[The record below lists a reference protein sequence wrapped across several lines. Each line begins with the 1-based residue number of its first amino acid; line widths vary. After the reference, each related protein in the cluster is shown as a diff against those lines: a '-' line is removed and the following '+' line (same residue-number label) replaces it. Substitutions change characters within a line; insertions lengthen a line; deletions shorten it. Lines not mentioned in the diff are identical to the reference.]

1 MSDCRY
7 DRRTLLK
14 NALVGLA
21 ALPASGLIREAAA
34 QGALPHV
41 DEKETLA
48 VSLAYVQDV
57 TKVDP
62 SKTPQFKP
70 GSHCANSC
78 VINPNEALSLLEM
91 VATGILISQPEV
103 VVRLQSRQLM
113 LRRAPSDVS
122 GAA

>member
-1 MSDCRY
+1 MIAATT
-7 DRRTLLK
+7 RRTLQK

-62 SKTPQFKP
+62 SKTPQLQSRAATAET
-70 GSHCANSC
+70 GA
-78 VINPNEALSLLEM
+78 VINSSKWSQ
-91 VATGILISQPEV
+91 ATSILISTPGQKS
-103 VVRLQSRQLM
+103 VVRLQFTS
-113 LRRAPSDVS
+113 SS
-122 GAA
+122 

>member
-48 VSLAYVQDV
+48 VSLDYVHDV
-57 TKVDP
+57 KKVDP

-70 GSHCANSC
+70 GSHCANC
-78 VINPNEALSLLEM
+78 VQL
-91 VATGILISQPEV
+91 TGKEGDEWRPCNLFPGKLV
-103 VVRLQSRQLM
+103 NANGWCKVWV
-113 LRRAPSDVS
+113 PKP
-122 GAA
+122 GAK

>member
-1 MSDCRY
+1 MIPLGRWGYIRPGIASSRQPLRIAIVSDCRY

-70 GSHCANSC
+70 GSHCGNSC
-78 VINPNEALSLLEM
+78 SH
-91 VATGILISQPEV
+91 
-103 VVRLQSRQLM
+103 QLP
-113 LRRAPSDVS
+113 R
-122 GAA
+122 

>member
-1 MSDCRY
+1 MIAATT
-7 DRRTLLK
+7 RRTLQK

-62 SKTPQFKP
+62 SKTL
-70 GSHCANSC
+70 SSSRAATAETRA
-78 VINPNEALSLLEM
+78 VINSSKWSQ
-91 VATGILISQPEV
+91 ATSILISTPGQKS
-103 VVRLQSRQLM
+103 VVRLQFTS
-113 LRRAPSDVS
+113 SS
-122 GAA
+122 

>member
-41 DEKETLA
+41 DEKETQA
-48 VSLAYVQDV
+48 VSLGYVHDV
-57 TKVDP
+57 KKVDP
-62 SKTPQFKP
+62 SKTPEFKP
-70 GSHCANSC
+70 GSHCANC
-78 VINPNEALSLLEM
+78 MQL
-91 VATGILISQPEV
+91 TGKEGDEWRPCNIFPGKLVNANGWCKVWVPK
-103 VVRLQSRQLM
+103 
-113 LRRAPSDVS
+113 P
-122 GAA
+122 GAK

>member
-21 ALPASGLIREAAA
+21 ALPASGLIREAV
-34 QGALPHV
+34 PHV

-70 GSHCANSC
+70 GSHCGNSC
-78 VINPNEALSLLEM
+78 SH
-91 VATGILISQPEV
+91 
-103 VVRLQSRQLM
+103 QLP
-113 LRRAPSDVS
+113 R
-122 GAA
+122 